1 MPPEQRKHIAAQL
14 VEKFPAY
21 APGWE
26 EFASQLADPAERLAA
41 IEHGLA
47 ARPDRYTHGLLLV
60 NKAIAI
66 SETGDTGGGLAML
79 RKIAADAGGSVG
91 TRALAELA
99 LAQMSSRSSP

>member
-1 MPPEQRKHIAAQL
+1 MRSSHRSLK
-14 VEKFPAY
+14 
-21 APGWE
+21 
-26 EFASQLADPAERLAA
+26 DPTERLAA

-47 ARPDRYTHGLLLV
+47 ARPDRYTHGMLLV

-79 RKIAADAGGSVG
+79 RKLASDAGGSVG

-99 LAQMSSRSSP
+99 LAQMSSRSISLTRG